1 MDTKFINLTIQAERG
16 NAKAQYELGC
26 SYLSELQLN
35 YKAALYWLLKSAEQ
49 GEEQAIEI
57 LKEFSKDAKIRKE
70 EAIKVQEFELAL
82 LYRRL
87 EIEYIDKRTL

>member
-1 MDTKFINLTIQAERG
+1 MDTKFINLTIQAEQG

-35 YKAALYWLLKSAEQ
+35 YKAVLYWLLKSAEQ

-57 LKEFSKDAKIRKE
+57 LKELSKDAKIRKE
-70 EAIKVQEFELAL
+70 ETIKVQEFELAL